1 MFTTIVIQPL
11 FNAIIYTVNFL
22 PGHQL
27 WIAMVVVTLIFK
39 IILIPLFK
47 KQVRDQIVLQYLA
60 PKLKALQEKYKDK
73 RDVLAKETLAL
84 YAKYKVN
91 VLMSILILFIQLP
104 FLIGLYQIFYYDLTS
119 YQNLLYAGV
128 NFPEIINKSFFGF
141 DLGQKSIILA
151 VLAAISQYILG
162 AYMFKKKTKEEEAQE
177 TEMIKAMNM
186 QMKYFL
192 PVMIGFI
199 SYITPSVIS
208 LYLIVTNIFGIVQE
222 VIIKK
227 PLEEKIKK
235 ELAEED
241 K

>member
-11 FNAIIYTVNFL
+11 FNAIIYIVNFL

-47 KQVRDQIVLQYLA
+47 KQVRDQIVLQHLA

-73 RDVLAKETLAL
+73 RDVLARETLAL
-84 YAKYKVN
+84 YSKYKVN
-91 VLMSILILFIQLP
+91 VLMSILILLIQLP
-104 FLIGLYQIFYYDLTS
+104 FLIGLYQIFFYDLAS
-119 YQNLLYAGV
+119 YQNLLYPGIT
-128 NFPEIINKSFFGF
+128 FPETINKYFFIF
-141 DLGQKSIILA
+141 DLGQKSI
-151 VLAAISQYILG
+151 VLAFLAAVSQYILG
-162 AYMFKKKTKEEEAQE
+162 AYMFKKKTKEEEAAE
-177 TEMIKAMNM
+177 TEMVKAMNM

-192 PVMIGFI
+192 PVMIGVI

-208 LYLIVTNIFGIVQE
+208 LYLIVTNIFGIIQE
-222 VIIKK
+222 IIIKK

-235 ELAEED
+235 ELSEE

>member
-11 FNAIIYTVNFL
+11 FNAIIYIVNLL

-47 KQVRDQIVLQYLA
+47 KQVRDQIVLQHLA

-73 RDVLAKETLAL
+73 RDVLARETLAL
-84 YAKYKVN
+84 YSKYKVN
-91 VLMSILILFIQLP
+91 VLMSILILLIQLP
-104 FLIGLYQIFYYDLTS
+104 FLIGLYQIFFYDLTS
-119 YQNLLYAGV
+119 YQNLLYPGIT
-128 NFPEIINKSFFGF
+128 FPETINKYFFIF
-141 DLGQKSIILA
+141 DLGQKSI
-151 VLAAISQYILG
+151 VLAFLAAVSQYILG
-162 AYMFKKKTKEEEAQE
+162 AYMFKKKTKEEEAAE
-177 TEMIKAMNM
+177 TEMVKAMNM

-192 PVMIGFI
+192 PVMIGVI

-208 LYLIVTNIFGIVQE
+208 LYLIVTNIFGIIQE
-222 VIIKK
+222 IIIKK

-235 ELAEED
+235 ELAEE